1 MHGDRRDDDGGRW
14 RLLVLEDAGEPLA
27 VFARARG
34 RPGPLAHVQPHRRPA
49 WPGRALRIAGHHDEP
64 LGRLH
69 PAVRRPGCCWAQVG
83 FTPFAP
89 AEATAWLAHHGCEE
103 TVHAPA
109 TLAEL
114 YARLEGRT
122 VGRGAAG
129 RGLRLR
135 RQARSKRN
143 ALAA

>member
-1 MHGDRRDDDGGRW
+1 MFNLTDGLLGQGVRCA
-14 RLLVLEDAGEPLA
+14 LLVTMN
-27 VFARARG
+27 
-34 RPGPLAHVQPHRRPA
+34 
-49 WPGRALRIAGHHDEP
+49 EP

-89 AEATAWLAHHGCEE
+89 AETTAWLAHHGCEE

-114 YARLEGRT
+114 YARLEGPHRRARSSRARASPAGSLQTERT
-122 VGRGAAG
+122 RGVDTPRAG
-129 RGLRLR
+129 DPQAQAGGLRDPVPR
-135 RQARSKRN
+135 
-143 ALAA
+143 

>member
-1 MHGDRRDDDGGRW
+1 MFNLTDGLLGQGVRCA
-14 RLLVLEDAGEPLA
+14 LLVTMN
-27 VFARARG
+27 
-34 RPGPLAHVQPHRRPA
+34 
-49 WPGRALRIAGHHDEP
+49 EP

-114 YARLEGRT
+114 YARLEGPH
-122 VGRGAAG
+122 
-129 RGLRLR
+129 R
-135 RQARSKRN
+135 RARSSRARASALPAGSLQTKRTRGVD
-143 ALAA
+143 ARLSR

>member
-1 MHGDRRDDDGGRW
+1 MFNLTDGLLGQGVRCA
-14 RLLVLEDAGEPLA
+14 LLVTMS
-27 VFARARG
+27 
-34 RPGPLAHVQPHRRPA
+34 
-49 WPGRALRIAGHHDEP
+49 EP

-69 PAVRRPGCCWAQVG
+69 RAVRRPGCCWAQVG
-83 FTPFAP
+83 FASFAP
-89 AEATAWLAHHGCEE
+89 AEATAWLADHGCEE

-109 TLAEL
+109 TLAEF
-114 YARLEGRT
+114 YARFEGRT

>member
-1 MHGDRRDDDGGRW
+1 MFNLTDGLLGQGVRCA
-14 RLLVLEDAGEPLA
+14 LLVTMN
-27 VFARARG
+27 
-34 RPGPLAHVQPHRRPA
+34 
-49 WPGRALRIAGHHDEP
+49 EP

-69 PAVRRPGCCWAQVG
+69 RAVRRPGCCWAQVG
-83 FTPFAP
+83 FTSFAP

-109 TLAEL
+109 TLAEF
-114 YARLEGRT
+114 YARFEGRT

-135 RQARSKRN
+135 RQARSKRKRTRGVDSR
-143 ALAA
+143 LSR

>member
-1 MHGDRRDDDGGRW
+1 MFNLTDG
-14 RLLVLEDAGEPLA
+14 LLGQGVRCASL
-27 VFARARG
+27 VTMN
-34 RPGPLAHVQPHRRPA
+34 
-49 WPGRALRIAGHHDEP
+49 EP

-83 FTPFAP
+83 FAPFAP
-89 AEATAWLAHHGCEE
+89 AVATAWLAHRGCEE

-114 YARLEGRT
+114 YARLEGPT

-129 RGLRLR
+129 RGLRLC
-135 RQARSKRN
+135 RQAGSKRN